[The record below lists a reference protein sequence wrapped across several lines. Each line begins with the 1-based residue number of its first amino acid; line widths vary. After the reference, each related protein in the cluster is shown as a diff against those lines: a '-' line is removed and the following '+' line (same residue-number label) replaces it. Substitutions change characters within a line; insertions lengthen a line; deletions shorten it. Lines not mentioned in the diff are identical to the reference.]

1 MCVKTCVA
9 YVGPFRDL
17 DTCPYCGELCY
28 DPIKL
33 AASNGK
39 TKVARREFHTM
50 PIGPQLQALW
60 RNKDSAQQ
68 MRYRDIRTKEILKEL
83 GQNDGIPSYYDFFHG
98 SEYLQAVEAAP
109 SVT

>member
-1 MCVKTCVA
+1 VLTYDQIKRRVAQLSGVVPLIHDMCIKTCVA

-17 DTCPYCGELCY
+17 DTCPYCGELHY

-50 PIGPQLQALW
+50 PISPQLQALW
-60 RNKDSAQQ
+60 HNKDSAQ
-68 MRYRDIRTKEILKEL
+68 
-83 GQNDGIPSYYDFFHG
+83 
-98 SEYLQAVEAAP
+98 
-109 SVT
+109 